1 MRWRARISHH
11 RSLTINKAKYS
22 ANKLLETKIRTL
34 RSPSPYQHHHLTFNL
49 SENPFF
55 VLRNPATSRLL
66 HPSYRIYW
74 DEKWLFGFTG
84 RKFRLHWNKVDDL
97 SILCGMFLFL
107 PIVKG
112 WAWLY
117 DAIINHLYI
126 NIWII
131 IYQTSSR
138 KGEVWSHYL
147 LAAALVIGV

>member
-1 MRWRARISHH
+1 MRNGYSDLQAEN
-11 RSLTINKAKYS
+11 LDKYI
-22 ANKLLETKIRTL
+22 ET
-34 RSPSPYQHHHLTFNL
+34 
-49 SENPFF
+49 
-55 VLRNPATSRLL
+55 V
-66 HPSYRIYW
+66 
-74 DEKWLFGFTG
+74 
-84 RKFRLHWNKVDDL
+84 VDDL

-117 DAIINHLYI
+117 DPIINHLYI

-138 KGEVWSHYL
+138 KGEVWRHYL